1 MLECAS
7 EALPINVTDVM
18 EEGASRTLI
27 FGPSRPKRCRAG
39 ARKAVLALAGE
50 GHPRAPPEGEPPGA
64 YQKVRED
71 VSQTPDAAPVR
82 QREGMRRE
90 KDSRL
95 LESRPISRRS

>member
-1 MLECAS
+1 MHECAS

-50 GHPRAPPEGEPPGA
+50 GHPRAPPRENRPERTKK
-64 YQKVRED
+64 YVRTYRRHL
-71 VSQTPDAAPVR
+71 TPLPCGSAKAGDGRNAA
-82 QREGMRRE
+82 G
-90 KDSRL
+90 S
-95 LESRPISRRS
+95 